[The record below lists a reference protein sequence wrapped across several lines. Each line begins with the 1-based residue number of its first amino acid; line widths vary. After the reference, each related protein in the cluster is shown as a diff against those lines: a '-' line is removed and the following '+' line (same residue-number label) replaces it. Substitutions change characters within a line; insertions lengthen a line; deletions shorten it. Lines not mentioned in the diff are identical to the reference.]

1 MSAAARILPT
11 ALLLLAGAAA
21 APAQPPAEVRG
32 RVLTA
37 DGAAPAG
44 LRAYLRWRAPGDT
57 ALRVD
62 SAAVDSAG
70 AFTLRLPAEL
80 PDSVEVLVDAADAER
95 RVYHPSLARMAADE
109 AAREHGFVLAPRR
122 WRIASGAHAGQVV
135 EISPHRARTAACARC
150 SAFWARMPGPRSPT
164 RYQGWPSA
172 RFPLRVAFDR
182 QNSVPAG
189 ASPDSAMFWRAAAGV
204 EEALGMDAF
213 RPAPYWRTLPRF
225 EEEDPADVVLVRID
239 RALTTAGL
247 TTVVGR
253 GGNMEYAALSLQR
266 AASVLEPRGE
276 ALVSHELMHAL
287 GVGHTCGWRSVVA
300 EAASCPHMRA
310 SSPTPEDVA
319 YLHLLYRVR
328 DLQRSGAYRWGLDAA
343 VAGERAI
350 LLGRPELD
358 DTAPA
363 RP

>member
-1 MSAAARILPT
+1 MPATARILPL
-11 ALLLLAGAAA
+11 ALLLLAGA
-21 APAQPPAEVRG
+21 PASAQEPATLRG
-32 RVLTA
+32 RVVTA
-37 DGAAPAG
+37 DGAAPSG
-44 LRAYLRWRAPGDT
+44 LRAWLRWRAAGDT

-62 SAAVDSAG
+62 SAAVDTAG
-70 AFTLRLPAEL
+70 AFVLALPAEL
-80 PDSVEVLVDAADAER
+80 PESLEVLVDAADAER
-95 RVYHPSLARMAADE
+95 RVYHPSLARMARIE

-122 WRIASGAHAGQVV
+122 WTVASGLYAGHAV

-150 SAFWARMPGPRSPT
+150 SAFWARMPGPRSPA
-164 RYQGWPSA
+164 RYQGWPAA

-182 QNSVPAG
+182 QSSVPAG
-189 ASPDSAMFWRAAAGV
+189 ASPDSAVFWRAAEVV
-204 EEALGMDAF
+204 EAALGMDVF
-213 RPAPYWRTLPRF
+213 RPAPYWRTVPRF

-253 GGNMEYAALSLQR
+253 GGTMEYAALSLQR
-266 AASVLEPRGE
+266 AGSVLEPRGE

-300 EAASCPHMRA
+300 EAASCPQLRA
-310 SSPTPEDVA
+310 SAPTAEDVA

-328 DLQRSGAYRWGLDAA
+328 DLQRSGAFRWGLDAA

-350 LLGRPELD
+350 VLGRADLD

-363 RP
+363 RR